1 MVELTNFRSL
11 GGYATA
17 DGQIKKGMLYRGG
30 QIFDLSTQQV
40 TFLRDHLGI
49 SRIVDFRSTAER
61 NQYPD
66 SVWQG
71 VDYEPVDVLVDAK
84 KSGVSIEGMIN
95 NAGDISQV
103 MLATYAQLVTSE
115 SAQKGYRQFLTALV
129 ADPQPTFFHCF
140 AGKDRTG
147 VAAALIL
154 KIAGASD
161 TEIFSDYLKTNQ
173 SRKKANEAII
183 ARLADQLTAG
193 QQKALGQALVVDKR
207 YLSHFFETIEQQY
220 GSFANYLKSGLK
232 LAPDF
237 PAEFRRQYIEQ
248 G

>member
-1 MVELTNFRSL
+1 M
-11 GGYATA
+11 
-17 DGQIKKGMLYRGG
+17 
-30 QIFDLSTQQV
+30 
-40 TFLRDHLGI
+40 
-49 SRIVDFRSTAER
+49 
-61 NQYPD
+61 
-66 SVWQG
+66 
-71 VDYEPVDVLVDAK
+71 
-84 KSGVSIEGMIN
+84 
-95 NAGDISQV
+95 
-103 MLATYAQLVTSE
+103 
-115 SAQKGYRQFLTALV
+115 
-129 ADPQPTFFHCF
+129 
-140 AGKDRTG
+140 
-147 VAAALIL
+147 AAALIL

-161 TEIFSDYLKTNQ
+161 AEIFSDYLKTNQ